1 MGESLRSLNE
11 IVLANILTELNMA
24 KAKQSVLREKGMD
37 TDKIDA
43 RVAALEAARVEHERM
58 ILDDE
63 NKA

>member
-11 IVLANILTELNMA
+11 IILANILTEINMA

-43 RVAALEAARVEHERM
+43 RIKALEEARIYRESMR
-58 ILDDE
+58 DE
-63 NKA
+63 K